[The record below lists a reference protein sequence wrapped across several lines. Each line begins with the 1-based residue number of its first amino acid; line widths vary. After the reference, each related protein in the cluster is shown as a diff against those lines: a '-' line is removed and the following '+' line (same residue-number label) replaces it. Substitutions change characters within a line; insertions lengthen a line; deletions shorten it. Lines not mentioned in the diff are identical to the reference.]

1 MVRPAILALVAL
13 LMCSSSGSAED
24 VFAQPL
30 WQVGGLVRQVGELP
44 QIAYGGNVLVITAAD
59 GVHAVDA
66 RTGRGLWRYADA
78 GGPVVGGLVVGG
90 HVVYGGMLSGAPR
103 ASSSNPSSHSTS
115 RRAHYFGSVTTTADV
130 WTQMRMA
137 LLLQATGVSH
147 CTTPTDTDAGFYKRL
162 ETTDAPFSSSIAS
175 LRSASGPA
183 HSSTESSSRSI
194 EPMEGSKARLVGSAS
209 SYRSDPNS
217 QLAKATFQAISIC
230 GAATQNC

>member
-90 HVVYGGMLSGAPR
+90 HVVYGGMLSGG
-103 ASSSNPSSHSTS
+103 TS
-115 RRAHYFGSVTTTADV
+115 GLFKQSLVALDLATG
-130 WTQMRMA
+130 A
-137 LLLQATGVSH
+137 LLWKRDNDGGRLDADANGVVAAATGVSH